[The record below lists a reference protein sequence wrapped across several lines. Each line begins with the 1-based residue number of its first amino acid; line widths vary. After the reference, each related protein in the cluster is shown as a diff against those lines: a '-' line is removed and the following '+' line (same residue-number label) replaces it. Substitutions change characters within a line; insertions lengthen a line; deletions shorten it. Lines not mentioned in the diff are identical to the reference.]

1 MKTPYDTAVRIQRR
15 TVDETRIAISLEV
28 TRLREVEQARDLVQ
42 TRMARETEAA
52 AAEPMISTA
61 AYLARMRKQRASL
74 DAARETTRRSVDR
87 LRDQA
92 AAAYGSLRA
101 MESAADEYRHEA
113 GRAAAAAEQAG
124 IDDLAGAAF
133 IRAAAQRKRT
143 LSS

>member
-1 MKTPYDTAVRIQRR
+1 MKTPYDTAVRVQRR

-28 TRLREVEQARDLVQ
+28 TRLREVEEARDMVQ
-42 TRMARETEAA
+42 TRIASESEAA
-52 AAEPMISTA
+52 AAEPMICTA
-61 AYLARMRKQRASL
+61 AYLARMRQQRASL

-101 MESAADEYRHEA
+101 IEGAAEDYRHEA
-113 GRAAAAAEQAG
+113 GRTAAAAEQAG

-133 IRAAAQRKRT
+133 LRAARPKRT